1 MGAKLAEM
9 TDPGD
14 DLKVLSADS
23 QTLSDRIVQT
33 IYHEAGLIAGKVVSR
48 NTPSADWDR
57 RLDDILTSRVW
68 GYPVMM
74 LLLGLILWIT
84 ISGANYPSEVL
95 AVWLFSLEEVF
106 GQALLWA
113 GAPDWLYGFFVLGV
127 YRSLAWVVSV
137 MLPPMAIFF
146 PLFTILE
153 DLGYLP
159 RVAYNMDDLFCRAGS
174 CGKQALTMC
183 MGFGC
188 NAAGVIA
195 CRIIE
200 SPRERLIAILTNNFV
215 PCNGRFPLLIT
226 MAVII
231 LGGMVWNYGNIT
243 AAAAV
248 VAAVLTG
255 VAVTLAVSYFL
266 SRTLLKGVPSFFTLE
281 LPPFRKPAFGQIIVR
296 SIMDR
301 TLFVLSR
308 AVMVAAP
315 AGGIIWVLA
324 NISFGDISILGYSA
338 AFLEPFGRLLGMD
351 GIILL
356 AFILALPANELVI
369 PLMIMGYMATGS
381 LQEIQNLTA
390 LKTLL
395 VDQHGWTYMTGICV
409 MLFSLL
415 HFPCATTLLTIHRE
429 TGSFKWTLAAFMI
442 PLLTSCLVCF
452 MVSRIGLLF

>member
-1 MGAKLAEM
+1 
-9 TDPGD
+9 
-14 DLKVLSADS
+14 
-23 QTLSDRIVQT
+23 
-33 IYHEAGLIAGKVVSR
+33 
-48 NTPSADWDR
+48 
-57 RLDDILTSRVW
+57 
-68 GYPVMM
+68 
-74 LLLGLILWIT
+74 
-84 ISGANYPSEVL
+84 
-95 AVWLFSLEEVF
+95 
-106 GQALLWA
+106 
-113 GAPDWLYGFFVLGV
+113 
-127 YRSLAWVVSV
+127 
-137 MLPPMAIFF
+137 
-146 PLFTILE
+146 
-153 DLGYLP
+153 
-159 RVAYNMDDLFCRAGS
+159 
-174 CGKQALTMC
+174 
-183 MGFGC
+183 
-188 NAAGVIA
+188 
-195 CRIIE
+195 
-200 SPRERLIAILTNNFV
+200 
-215 PCNGRFPLLIT
+215 
-226 MAVII
+226 
-231 LGGMVWNYGNIT
+231 
-243 AAAAV
+243 
-248 VAAVLTG
+248 
-255 VAVTLAVSYFL
+255 
-266 SRTLLKGVPSFFTLE
+266 
-281 LPPFRKPAFGQIIVR
+281 
-296 SIMDR
+296 MDR